1 MWSADVWI
9 WTVKICFILDA
20 VLRQNMQYAYKPV
33 SAGTKFQQAKKINL
47 KFIDL

>member
-1 MWSADVWI
+1 MYGFEQLRFVSFS
-9 WTVKICFILDA
+9 TA

>member
-1 MWSADVWI
+1 MWSADEFEQLRFVSFS
-9 WTVKICFILDA
+9 TA
-20 VLRQNMQYAYKPV
+20 VSRQNMQYAYKPV